1 MLTIELNHQRLQQT
15 LDQIEDDIGDLTPL
29 MQAIAAELASQTEEN
44 FEHEGRP
51 EWPELSDVTIER
63 RAKQGH
69 WPGQMLQVSAGGLAA
84 SIVTHATDSSA
95 LVGSN
100 KPYAAMMQFGGKQV
114 DFPLLWGDIP
124 ARPYLPIDGEGSI
137 EPDAEK
143 ALQRLVL
150 AHLKKMG
157 ACNSANNEVLS
168 DTRP

>member
-1 MLTIELNHQRLQQT
+1 MLTIELNNQRLQQT
-15 LDQIEDDIGDLTPL
+15 LHQLEDAIGDLTPL

-95 LVGSN
+95 VVGSN
-100 KPYAAMMQFGGKQV
+100 KPYAAMMQFGGQRA
-114 DFPLLWGDIP
+114 DFPQLWGDIP
-124 ARPYLPIDGEGSI
+124 ARQYLPVDSEGT
-137 EPDAEK
+137 
-143 ALQRLVL
+143 LQPETEQAILDL
-150 AHLKKMG
+150 AMSHLDQQ
-157 ACNSANNEVLS
+157 ARSSPSRCLQAPTS
-168 DTRP
+168 